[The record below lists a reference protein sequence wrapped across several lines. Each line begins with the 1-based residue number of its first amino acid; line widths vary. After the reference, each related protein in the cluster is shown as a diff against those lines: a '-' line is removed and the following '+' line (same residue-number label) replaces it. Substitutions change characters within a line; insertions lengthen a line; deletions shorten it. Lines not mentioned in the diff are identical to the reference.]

1 MANPRQD
8 DRTHQSAQAAQQAA
22 QDAVR
27 RTGDEFRKTAE
38 DTTRRATGTA
48 ADLSRSALDAGERA
62 TRSGTEIVQHNAE
75 LMRKAWHSY
84 IDMMAQMTGRSAD
97 ELGRAFPN
105 ANPMTGEDARK
116 SAEQSTRNVD
126 AVLDSGTVL
135 AKGIENVTREWV
147 DFARGRVEQNLASF
161 SQFTKCR
168 SPQHVAALQS
178 EMMRDNMEGLLQISR
193 KVAEISVRVAEDA
206 MGKVTDAA
214 EKAKQAA

>member
-8 DRTHQSAQAAQQAA
+8 DRTIQSAQAAQQAA

-38 DTTRRATGTA
+38 ESARNATGTA
-48 ADLSRSALDAGERA
+48 ANLSRSALDAGERA
-62 TRSGTEIVQHNAE
+62 TRSGAEIVQQNAE

-105 ANPMTGEDARK
+105 ANAVNGEDARR

-135 AKGIENVTREWV
+135 AKGVEDVTREWF
-147 DFARGRVEQNLASF
+147 DFARGRVEHNLASF
-161 SQFTKCR
+161 GEFAKCR

-178 EMMRDNMEGLLQISR
+178 ELMRDNMEGLLQISR

-206 MGKVTDAA
+206 MGKVADAA
-214 EKAKQAA
+214 EKAKHAA

>member
-8 DRTHQSAQAAQQAA
+8 DRTNHSAHASQQAA
-22 QDAVR
+22 QEAAR
-27 RTGDEFRKTAE
+27 RTAEELRKTAE
-38 DTTRRATGTA
+38 DTTSKVTGTA
-48 ADLSRSALDAGERA
+48 ADASRSVLDAGERA

-97 ELGRAFPN
+97 EFGRAFPN
-105 ANPMTGEDARK
+105 SNPISGEDARK

-126 AVLDSGTVL
+126 AVLDSSAVL
-135 AKGIENVTREWV
+135 AKGIENVTREWF

-161 SQFTKCR
+161 NQFTRCR

-178 EMMRDNMEGLLQISR
+178 ELMRDNMEGLLQISR